1 MLPHFQINLQ
11 KEDFKFSAAHF
22 TLFPDGRAELLHGHN
37 YRVRVSLAG
46 SGLDGVGLLV
56 DVATV
61 KRRIRDSCAAL
72 DERTLIPAETDRLE
86 VRLAEGAVEVGFDGR
101 RYRFPEGDVV
111 LVPLENVSIELLARK
126 LWGEISPALAGT
138 PVEELTVEV
147 EETPGQSCAYTARI
161 PAGS

>member
-1 MLPHFQINLQ
+1 MLPRFQIHLA

-61 KRRIRDSCAAL
+61 KRRIRASCATL

-86 VRLAEGAVEVGFDGR
+86 VRRAEGAVEVVFDGR

-126 LWGEISPALAGT
+126 LWGEISPALAGS